1 MNKCDGCAKQNSCP
15 SDKRYECAMKD
26 YLYYEAETPAAER
39 RALYCEPMEH
49 LDLRDMVT
57 DEVEYK
63 RLDKSV
69 INKAVRYIRDSS
81 RLMEMLD
88 FIVEEAINHC
98 KT

>member
-15 SDKRYECAMKD
+15 SDTHYECAMKD
-26 YLYYEAETPAAER
+26 YLYYEAETPAEER
-39 RALYCEPMEH
+39 RALYCEPMEY

-88 FIVEEAINHC
+88 FIVEEAISHC